1 MSGWNRLGKIFG
13 SFAPFSVCAAN
24 LAGQFLFCLSV
35 FAAASLAGCANLA
48 GPEYQRPESP
58 EKPGWSQS
66 KQFDWNTAEASKT
79 IQPDWWK
86 NFVDPYLD
94 TLIEKAISNN
104 VDIHIL
110 AARIELAR
118 AGIGQA
124 KAGALPTLSAGGGAD
139 HLSHTQAPNS
149 TRYSL
154 ASEATWEL
162 DIWGK
167 VRKGVEAQ
175 KAEFKATEAD
185 WRAGYLTLVSD
196 VATTYFRIR
205 QFDELSYQ
213 QNQTLVHNRQ
223 VVTIYEAMYRE
234 GLIPK
239 TELLQQQ
246 AEIDRLETELLEF
259 QRQRKIAEN
268 SLATLLGQ
276 PADTIT
282 IAKADPRSTVHSVEV
297 PVGLPSQLLAR
308 RPDILAAEYRVLQ
321 SHNLSGQARL
331 ARLPSIS
338 LSGRGG
344 TAAFTLGDLFKAGTF
359 GLSSALDFPIFNP
372 SIRANINISDAQTRV
387 TEEQY
392 RRTVISAFEE
402 VENALTNLFNRKLQK
417 STLDQRRDRLHL
429 VSEQIYAQ
437 LNEGMVSQLEVLESE
452 RSLLD
457 AEQQLLIN
465 HWQVL
470 SDTVA
475 LYKAL
480 GGGWPSEVVEQTIST
495 VQ

>member
-1 MSGWNRLGKIFG
+1 MPERN
-13 SFAPFSVCAAN
+13 SFRYLVSDTACNTN
-24 LAGQFLFCLSV
+24 LKLQAVFCLCACAIFLLS
-35 FAAASLAGCANLA
+35 GCANLA
-48 GPEYQRPESP
+48 GPDYQRPAAP
-58 EKPGWSQS
+58 ENTEWSQQQT
-66 KQFDWNTAEASKT
+66 KWNTELSAAT
-79 IQPDWWK
+79 IRPDWWK
-86 NFVDPYLD
+86 NFGDPYLD
-94 TLIEKAISNN
+94 NLIEKALASSI
-104 VDIHIL
+104 DIHIL

-139 HLSHTQAPNS
+139 HTSHTQATDS

-154 ASEATWEL
+154 ASEAAWEL

-205 QFDELSYQ
+205 QFDELSDQ
-213 QNQTLVHNRQ
+213 QKQTLQRNRQ
-223 VVTIYEAMYRE
+223 VLTIYDAMYRE
-234 GLIPK
+234 GLIPR
-239 TELLQQQ
+239 TQLLQQQ
-246 AEIDRLETELLEF
+246 AEIDRLETELLEI
-259 QRQRKIAEN
+259 QRQRKLAEN
-268 SLATLLGQ
+268 GLDTLLGQ
-276 PADTIT
+276 AANTIT
-282 IAKADPRSTVHSVEV
+282 VPKAGLRNSIHSIDV

-321 SHNLSGQARL
+321 SHNLAGQARL

-338 LSGRGG
+338 LSGRAG

-359 GLSSALDFPIFNP
+359 GLSSALNFPIFNP
-372 SIRANINISDAQTRV
+372 AIRANIKISDAQTKV
-387 TEEQY
+387 TEQQY

-402 VENALTNLFNRKLQK
+402 VENALTNLSSRKTQQNTLQ
-417 STLDQRRDRLHL
+417 QRRDRLH
-429 VSEQIYAQ
+429 
-437 LNEGMVSQLEVLESE
+437 MVSQQLHAQLKEGIISQLDVFESE

-457 AEQQLLIN
+457 AEQQLLTN

-470 SDTVA
+470 SDTVS

-480 GGGWPSEVVEQTIST
+480 GGGWPSEIAEQTVSS
-495 VQ
+495 VK